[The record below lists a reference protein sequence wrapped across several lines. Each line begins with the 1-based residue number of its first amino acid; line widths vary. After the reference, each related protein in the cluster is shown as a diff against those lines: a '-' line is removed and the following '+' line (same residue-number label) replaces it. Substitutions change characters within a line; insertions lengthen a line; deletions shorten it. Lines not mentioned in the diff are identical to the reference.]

1 MSDQNILEL
10 QRFKESQDRL
20 RSRQSSRKRQ
30 YGLLKKAEQ
39 FRKVANLDVAM
50 ILFDPISQQYCT
62 YRSRDDESW
71 PPSIMEI
78 VSTQSI
84 RSETIQLIDESQ
96 TRLSNSVNYLP
107 EDFELKERNA
117 TAVDEN
123 IHTGKKRRNK
133 IPDISLK
140 RKKANSKISDTE
152 YRPKS
157 SLQHHEEIEPSH
169 ESSPLAPESLVG
181 GFNGLINED
190 ATAALIMSGEDLEYS
205 GGNDPSIHT
214 NIQQPRDIPPLILG
228 PCSEDLNDPTHDLS
242 SSMLIPEDKLD
253 YSKRASPDPITKTS
267 LFQSSVDSISSTMHY
282 TTHEKPEDLSSIST
296 EPIPMPRLPGFLR
309 DRFFNETTSSTQ
321 SPTYELPDFEDAFE
335 NSVLG
340 KIF

>member
-10 QRFKESQDRL
+10 QQFKESQERI
-20 RSRQSSRKRQ
+20 RARQSSKKRQ

-39 FRKVANLDVAM
+39 FRKVAKLDVAM

-78 VSTQSI
+78 TK
-84 RSETIQLIDESQ
+84 
-96 TRLSNSVNYLP
+96 LSNSINYLP
-107 EDFELKERNA
+107 EDFELKESNA
-117 TAVDEN
+117 TAIDEN

-140 RKKANSKISDTE
+140 RKKANLKVSDTE
-152 YRPKS
+152 YRLKS
-157 SLQHHEEIEPSH
+157 SLQHHEKTESSH
-169 ESSPLAPESLVG
+169 ESSPLASESLVE
-181 GFNGLINED
+181 GFNELINED
-190 ATAALIMSGEDLEYS
+190 TTAALIMSGEDLEYS
-205 GGNDPSIHT
+205 GRNKLDPSTHT

-228 PCSEDLNDPTHDLS
+228 SSSEDLNDPTHDLS
-242 SSMLIPEDKLD
+242 SAMLVPGGELE
-253 YSKRASPDPITKTS
+253 YSKRASPDPITNIS
-267 LFQSSVDSISSTMHY
+267 LFQSSVDPNSSTIHY

-296 EPIPMPRLPGFLR
+296 KPLPMPRLPRFLR
-309 DRFFNETTSSTQ
+309 NRFFNETTSSTQ
-321 SPTYELPDFEDAFE
+321 SPTYELPHFEDAFE
-335 NSVLG
+335 NSELD